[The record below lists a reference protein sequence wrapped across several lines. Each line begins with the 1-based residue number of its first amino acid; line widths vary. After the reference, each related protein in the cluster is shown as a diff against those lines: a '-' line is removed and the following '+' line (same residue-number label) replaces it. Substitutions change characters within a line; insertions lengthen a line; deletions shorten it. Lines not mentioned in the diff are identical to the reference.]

1 MTKDIGKKLLKYTN
15 HRTNLPQ
22 ITEQIF
28 RKSPNKSSTN
38 HRTNLLQI
46 TENCKKV
53 LVVRNIYINFA
64 PKNYD
69 NMAEYKKRISDRIFC
84 ITRGKRPDCL
94 RRHSWQ

>member
-22 ITEQIF
+22 ITEQILH
-28 RKSPNKSSTN
+28 KSPNKSSTN
-38 HRTNLLQI
+38 HRTNLPQI

-64 PKNYD
+64 PHLLKCNV
-69 NMAEYKKRISDRIFC
+69 AF
-84 ITRGKRPDCL
+84 
-94 RRHSWQ
+94 